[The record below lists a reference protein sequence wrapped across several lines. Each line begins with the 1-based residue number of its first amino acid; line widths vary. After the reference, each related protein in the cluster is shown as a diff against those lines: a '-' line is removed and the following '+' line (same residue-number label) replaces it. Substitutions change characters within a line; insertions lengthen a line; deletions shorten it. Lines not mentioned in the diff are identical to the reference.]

1 MTARRLGYVVLGV
14 TIFWT
19 AGYVVVY
26 LVRWEWQRALMSG
39 VLLLIAL
46 VVGIAAAGARRLA
59 RIERRLGEPRA
70 EPEVPRGRYAE
81 PGGEPPRF
89 RWLEGDDSYRVFIPV
104 LLGAGIVV
112 SALAALVERAA
123 GAFGRDAGVPRSL
136 APPSGGV
143 LAGAPEPGPPDGR
156 DGRVRA
162 IVLGVAGALFAGFA
176 VFQLAELT
184 QDRPDDPVRA
194 PASMLVIE
202 ADTRGDTGAAA
213 VDPLVDR
220 LWEYCRG
227 STRPYVEGG
236 GAVPL
241 GGRRY
246 ALVVRPAL
254 GEHALR
260 RMLGCLQDGLVDRA
274 RFRVI
279 SVRPG

>member
-1 MTARRLGYVVLGV
+1 MTARRLGFLVLGV

-19 AGYVVVY
+19 AAYVVVY
-26 LVRWEWQRALMSG
+26 LVRWEFQRALMSG

-59 RIERRLGEPRA
+59 RIERRLAEARA
-70 EPEVPRGRYAE
+70 EPAPSVPHGRYAA
-81 PGGEPPRF
+81 PGEEPPRF
-89 RWLEGDDSYRVFIPV
+89 RWLEEDDRYRVFIPV
-104 LLGAGIVV
+104 LLGAGILV

-123 GAFGRDAGVPRSL
+123 GAFGRAAR
-136 APPSGGV
+136 APAALTPPPGGV
-143 LAGAPEPGPPDGR
+143 LAGAPAPDGR
-156 DGRVRA
+156 DGRPRA
-162 IVLGVAGALFAGFA
+162 VALGLAGALFAGFA

-184 QDRPDDPVRA
+184 QDRPDAPVAA
-194 PASMLVIE
+194 PASTLVIE

-241 GGRRY
+241 GERRY
-246 ALVVRPAL
+246 AIVVRPAL

-274 RFRVI
+274 RFRVL
-279 SVRPG
+279 SVQPG